1 MRKRREGAP
10 FVDRRGFLAGGLACA
25 TPGVALARTSAT
37 DALDRFVT
45 GEMAQAGIP
54 GLALGLARNG
64 AVRLARGYGFADLER
79 RRRATV
85 DTLFHIASVTK
96 VVTATAVMRLAEAGR
111 LDLDGPVAPHLDFPL
126 ANPAHPDRPITFRQL
141 LSHTSSLSDARYYEI
156 DFRVLGADAPKP
168 LGEMLRGYLTP
179 GGAHYSP
186 KRCFSAAAPGEA
198 WDYCNVGYGLLGYLA
213 GRIGGE
219 DMRERTQREIFD
231 RLGAGGVA
239 WRLAD
244 APERL
249 RATPYDLVD
258 GKRVATAPVGL
269 PDWPA
274 GNLRA
279 SIAGFTRFV
288 AACANDGATADGVRI
303 LGAET
308 MAEMRR
314 PAKPPS
320 LPTWLSGQ
328 ALGWMESPLAGRPL
342 LNHWGGDPGVFT
354 AAYVDPASRLGVA
367 IFTNLSAVDPARAA
381 IKAIAA
387 RLLELPPPPS

>member
-1 MRKRREGAP
+1 MQKRKEAGR

-25 TPGVALARTSAT
+25 APGAALAGGGTA
-37 DALDRFVT
+37 DELDRFVA
-45 GEMAQAGIP
+45 GEMARAGIP
-54 GLALGLARNG
+54 GLGLGLARNG
-64 AVRLARGYGFADLER
+64 VVQLARGYGFADVER
-79 RRRATV
+79 RRRVTA

-111 LDLDGPVAPHLDFPL
+111 LELDGPVAPHLDFPL
-126 ANPAHPDRPITFRQL
+126 ANPAHPDRAITFRQL
-141 LSHTSSLSDARYYEI
+141 LSHTSSISDARYYEI
-156 DFRVLGADAPKP
+156 DFRVRGADAPTP

-179 GGAHYSP
+179 GGSRYSP
-186 KRCFSAAAPGEA
+186 QGCFSAAAPGEA

-231 RLGAGGVA
+231 RLGPGGVA

-258 GKRVATAPVGL
+258 GKRAATAPVGL

-279 SIAGFTRFV
+279 SAAGFTRFV
-288 AACANDGATADGVRI
+288 AACANGGVTASGVRI
-303 LGAET
+303 LGAEA
-308 MAEMRR
+308 MAEMCR

-342 LNHWGGDPGVFT
+342 LNHWGGDPGVFA
-354 AAYVDPASRLGVA
+354 AAYVDPASRSGVA
-367 IFTNLSAVDPARAA
+367 IFTNLSAVDPAKAA

-387 RLLELPPPPS
+387 RLLELPPPS